1 VLAAEHLLVLGG
13 LDLGLQLGEASLE
26 VIVDGLVLL
35 EPFADDHEVGRGGLQ
50 ARREID
56 VLPEAPAA
64 LEDLLGLCLVAPEVR
79 RADALLEAG
88 DFLFGT
94 SGLKDN
100 SAGRRPAS

>member
-1 VLAAEHLLVLGG
+1 V
-13 LDLGLQLGEASLE
+13 
-26 VIVDGLVLL
+26 
-35 EPFADDHEVGRGGLQ
+35 DDHQVGRGGLQ
-50 ARREID
+50 ACREID
-56 VLPEAPAA
+56 VLSETAAA
-64 LEDLLGLCLVAPEVR
+64 LEDLLRFRLVAPEVR

>member
-13 LDLGLQLGEASLE
+13 LDLGLQLGEAPVE
-26 VIVDGLVLL
+26 VLVDGLVLL

-56 VLPEAPAA
+56 VLAEAAA
-64 LEDLLGLCLVAPEVR
+64 PLEDLLRLCLVAPKIGG
-79 RADALLEAG
+79 ADALLEAG